1 MQDQELIEEIRQ
13 LNKTM
18 SKLNRQSNFLNSFI
32 RGVLSGLGSV
42 VGATIVVAFLAFMLR
57 NVSFVPLI
65 GGWLAEIINYAS
77 QLTTPQ

>member
-1 MQDQELIEEIRQ
+1 MKDQDLIKEIHQ
-13 LNKTM
+13 LNKAI
-18 SKLNRQSNFLNSFI
+18 SQSNRQYSFLNSFI

-42 VGATIVVAFLAFMLR
+42 VGATIVVAFLAYMLR
-57 NVSFVPLI
+57 NVSLVPLI